1 MGEERGWKE
10 KEGDIDRR
18 EREIEGRKFKE
29 EGRRW
34 KETEENLGRREMKE
48 ADERRSKKI

>member
-1 MGEERGWKE
+1 MEGRRQREAKRRNEMGEERGWKE

-29 EGRRW
+29 EGRR
-34 KETEENLGRREMKE
+34 
-48 ADERRSKKI
+48 